1 MRHLSN
7 DVAVVAALAIVA
19 PVWAQNP
26 SGGNSMGMPGP
37 SPGGPGLTPYSTGAP
52 PPPAPAA
59 EPPSQM
65 NRMPAGGRATS
76 DRGVGTGSVTRAHHR
91 RHAVQT
97 ARNPSADNSA
107 NQLNQQELSTLPATN
122 PTTMNRMPAGGRATS
137 GTNR

>member
-1 MRHLSN
+1 MKYLLN
-7 DVAVVAALAIVA
+7 GVAVVAALAIAA

-26 SGGNSMGMPGP
+26 SGGNSVGTPGP
-37 SPGGPGLTPYSTGAP
+37 NPGGPGLTPYSTGAP
-52 PPPAPAA
+52 LAPAPAA
-59 EPPSQM
+59 TPPSQM

-76 DRGVGTGSVTRAHHR
+76 DRGMGTGSRTSAHHQ

-107 NQLNQQELSTLPATN
+107 DQLNQQELSTLPAAN

-137 GTNR
+137 GTSR

>member
-1 MRHLSN
+1 MKHLLN
-7 DVAVVAALAIVA
+7 GVAVAAALVIAA

-26 SGGNSMGMPGP
+26 SGANSMGTPGTNP
-37 SPGGPGLTPYSTGAP
+37 SGPGLTPYSAGAP
-52 PPPAPAA
+52 SASAPAA

-65 NRMPAGGRATS
+65 NRMSAGGRATS
-76 DRGVGTGSVTRAHHR
+76 DRGVGTGSRAHHQ

-97 ARNPSADNSA
+97 TRNSSADNSA
-107 NQLNQQELSTLPATN
+107 NQLNQQELSTLPVN